1 MAQRCCTSW
10 TYRSSRCFDPVRIER
25 AKYDSRVPIATHL
38 FTEDPNRPA
47 LVLVHGLGSAGN
59 IWKTLIADLTAHFSV
74 IAVDLPGH
82 GVAEIHEGEAVDPQ
96 SLARAIVK
104 TVSAEHNFSEMH
116 VAGNSLGG
124 WIALEMG
131 AVAPEKVKS
140 VTALAPAGLWHQVPT
155 SKLPPSFFDARIL
168 AKISQHFMKLA
179 YNLPPLKAIGYKK
192 ITHLWRELS
201 FESCR
206 DSVLAMANSKGYM
219 PLWRGLRGRKFES
232 HVPPEVKVSII
243 FGDYDL
249 TLPEEVAQEKSVAPR
264 HSHWVVVENCAHVI
278 MWNYPKLTV
287 DFIKR
292 TALAIS

>member
-1 MAQRCCTSW
+1 
-10 TYRSSRCFDPVRIER
+10 
-25 AKYDSRVPIATHL
+25 
-38 FTEDPNRPA
+38 
-47 LVLVHGLGSAGN
+47 
-59 IWKTLIADLTAHFSV
+59 
-74 IAVDLPGH
+74 
-82 GVAEIHEGEAVDPQ
+82 
-96 SLARAIVK
+96 
-104 TVSAEHNFSEMH
+104 MH

-155 SKLPPSFFDARIL
+155 GKVPPSFFDSRLL
-168 AKISQHFMKLA
+168 AKISKYFMPIA
-179 YNLPPLKAIGYKK
+179 FRLPPLKAIGYRK

-201 FESCR
+201 YESCR

-232 HVPPEVKVSII
+232 HVPESVNVSII

-249 TLPEEVAQEKSVAPR
+249 TLPEEIAQEKSVAPR
-264 HSHWVVVENCAHVI
+264 HANWVVVDNCAHVM
-278 MWNYPKLTV
+278 MWNYPEMTV

-292 TALAIS
+292 TAFAKL

>member
-1 MAQRCCTSW
+1 
-10 TYRSSRCFDPVRIER
+10 
-25 AKYDSRVPIATHL
+25 VPIATYR
-38 FTEDPNRPA
+38 FTEDEKRPA
-47 LVLVHGLGSAGN
+47 LVLVHGLGSAGS
-59 IWKTLIADLTAHFSV
+59 IWKMLLPQLVEHFTV
-74 IAVDLPGH
+74 IAIDLPGH
-82 GVAEIHEGEAVDPQ
+82 GIAKLSTAEELDPR
-96 SLARAIVK
+96 SLAEMIVEK
-104 TVSAEHNFSEMH
+104 VCSEYEISEMH

-155 SKLPPSFFDARIL
+155 GKVPPSFFDSRLL
-168 AKISQHFMKLA
+168 AKISKYFMPIA
-179 YNLPPLKAIGYKK
+179 FRLPPLKAIGYRK

-201 FESCR
+201 YETCR

-232 HVPPEVKVSII
+232 HVPESVNVSII

-249 TLPEEVAQEKSVAPR
+249 TLPEEIAQEKSVAPH
-264 HSHWVVVENCAHVI
+264 HSHWVVVDNCAHVI
-278 MWNYPKLTV
+278 MWNYPEMTV

-292 TALAIS
+292 TAFAKL

>member
-1 MAQRCCTSW
+1 M
-10 TYRSSRCFDPVRIER
+10 
-25 AKYDSRVPIATHL
+25 PIATHL
-38 FTEDPNRPA
+38 FTEDETRPA
-47 LVLVHGLGSAGN
+47 LVLIHGLGSAGN
-59 IWKTLIADLTAHFSV
+59 IWKSLIPKLTPDFSV

-82 GVAEIHEGEAVDPQ
+82 GVAELDENEEVDPKSLAQAIVEAV
-96 SLARAIVK
+96 AK
-104 TVSAEHNFSEMH
+104 EHRIDEMH

-131 AVAPEKVKS
+131 AVAPTKVKTI
-140 VTALAPAGLWHQVPT
+140 TALAPAGLWNQVPT

-206 DSVLAMANSKGYM
+206 DSVVAMANSKGYM

-232 HVPPEVKVSII
+232 SIPEDVKVSIV

-249 TLPEEVAQEKSVAPR
+249 TLPEEIAQEKSVAPA
-264 HSHWVVVENCAHVI
+264 HSNWVVVENCAHVI
-278 MWNYPKLTV
+278 MWNYPDLTV
-287 DFIKR
+287 DFIKK
-292 TALAIS
+292 TALANR